1 MRLRIVTI
9 YLLDLHQGA
18 LYFMSRVGLLEDNA
32 IIARLAAT
40 MLTYVGHLV
49 TIYEHPSEC
58 LDALHLADAYRG
70 TTTALSSRTRVT
82 LPVELLILDL
92 HLPEI
97 DGFHILEL
105 LRSQPHTRALPLVFC
120 TAATDFELRQAF
132 KIAPQASLVEKP
144 FKMDTLVNAVSSA
157 LDK

>member
-1 MRLRIVTI
+1 
-9 YLLDLHQGA
+9 
-18 LYFMSRVGLLEDNA
+18 MSRVGLLEDNA

-40 MLTYVGHLV
+40 MLSYVGHEV

-70 TTTALSSRTRVT
+70 ASPARPTLTRIT

-97 DGFHILEL
+97 NGFHVLEL
-105 LRSQPHTRALPLVFC
+105 LCTQPHTRSLPLVFC

-132 KIAPQASLVEKP
+132 KIAPKAWLVEKP
-144 FKMDTLVNAVSSA
+144 FKMDALVSAVSSA
-157 LDK
+157 LDKC